1 MKCMT
6 AQKHLP
12 NFYIFISS
20 TGKMSSVDC
29 SCIALFF
36 KTGKGNEDLYTTVP

>member
-1 MKCMT
+1 MKCVT

-36 KTGKGNEDLYTTVP
+36 KKGNEDLYTTVP